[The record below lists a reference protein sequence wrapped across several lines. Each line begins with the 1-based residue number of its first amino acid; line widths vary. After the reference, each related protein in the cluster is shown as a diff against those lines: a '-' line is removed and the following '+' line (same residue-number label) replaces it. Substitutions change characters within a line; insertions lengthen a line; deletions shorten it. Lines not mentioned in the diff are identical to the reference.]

1 MHFTSQTS
9 LDGVSERHFTID
21 DIPGVLWSPAGAADR
36 RPLVLLA
43 HGGGQHKQAPG
54 LVARARRYVTTLGFA
69 VAAIDAPGHGDRP
82 RTEADERL
90 VVEIRARMA
99 AGEPIGPRLAD
110 HNAALAAR
118 AVPEWQTTLDTLLTV
133 VGPDSPV
140 GFWGISLGS
149 AIGVPLVAA
158 EARITAAVL
167 GLVGHPSLAA
177 VAARVTV
184 PVEFL
189 LQWDDELV
197 PREDGL
203 ALFDAFASGE
213 KSLHANRGTHMAV
226 PLFEVDSAG
235 RFFAR
240 HLVGAAPA

>member
-1 MHFTSQTS
+1 MHFTAQTS
-9 LDGVSERHFTID
+9 LDGVSERLFTIG

-43 HGGGQHKQAPG
+43 HGGGQHKKAPG
-54 LVARARRYVTTLGFA
+54 LVARARRYVATLGFA
-69 VAAIDAPGHGDRP
+69 VAAIDAPGHGERP
-82 RTEADERL
+82 KTEAGEQL
-90 VVEIRARMA
+90 AMEIRARMA

-177 VAARVTV
+177 AAARVTV

-203 ALFDAFASGE
+203 ALFDAFASAE
-213 KSLHANRGTHMAV
+213 KSLHANQGTHLAV

-240 HLVGAAPA
+240 HLVGTPPA